1 MARAQPSHHN
11 RNLSGSLASGGPSHS
26 QSQPGPRGNQPY
38 ARHQPNQVVEATS
51 LAGPAHPVKASS
63 TTSEFT
69 KRKNWSQHIID
80 EIQVSHP
87 EPEPVMSSM

>member
-1 MARAQPSHHN
+1 M
-11 RNLSGSLASGGPSHS
+11 S
-26 QSQPGPRGNQPY
+26 QSGPRGNQPY
-38 ARHQPNQVVEATS
+38 ARHQTNQVVEATS

-80 EIQVSHP
+80 EIQVSRRSGP
-87 EPEPVMSSM
+87 SEKSDSDSRTSRSP